1 MEGKFVINRQGLTL
15 APEERLRND
24 KCLEVNI
31 NQIEGIEEFASL
43 HKLLKFL
50 YCLPFELNQ
59 NAPWLQ
65 LQLTEQFDVCYFH
78 DPSLNRYLPH
88 MDSNLTAEGDT
99 GVKLTLIYNIGP
111 GELIVTSKNDAK
123 TTMAAGSLVALKSR
137 KVEYGMKGS

>member
-1 MEGKFVINRQGLTL
+1 
-15 APEERLRND
+15 
-24 KCLEVNI
+24 
-31 NQIEGIEEFASL
+31 
-43 HKLLKFL
+43 
-50 YCLPFELNQ
+50 
-59 NAPWLQ
+59 
-65 LQLTEQFDVCYFH
+65 
-78 DPSLNRYLPH
+78 